1 MSVPVRVIHH
11 TGQDNKSQNISNVCV
26 KCFENVKT
34 FLTSGTPS
42 RLKQT
47 LKVILKSSLTHVCC
61 PTAFILCQ
69 CKKTICILFFID
81 MFSYHGNWS
90 ETWGGARREVCVFL
104 IPVKKCARIDFQDLF
119 EY

>member
-1 MSVPVRVIHH
+1 M
-11 TGQDNKSQNISNVCV
+11 
-26 KCFENVKT
+26 
-34 FLTSGTPS
+34 TSGIPS
-42 RLKQT
+42 SLKQT
-47 LKVILKSSLTHVCC
+47 LKVILNPSLTHVCC

-69 CKKTICILFFID
+69 CKKSYVFYFLFFID

-90 ETWGGARREVCVFL
+90 ETWDGARREVCVFL